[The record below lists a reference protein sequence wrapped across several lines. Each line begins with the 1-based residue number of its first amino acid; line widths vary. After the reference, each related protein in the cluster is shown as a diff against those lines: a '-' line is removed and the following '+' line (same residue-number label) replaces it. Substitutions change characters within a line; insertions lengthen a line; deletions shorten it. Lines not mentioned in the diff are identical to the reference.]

1 MALIKSKTLG
11 NGVVGEYWVAEARN
25 NMVDKNTNVIM
36 LLYKDKASR
45 DAGLKFLERQTFG
58 NLDGVYL
65 TGEQVYAAVK
75 ASRKQINVL
84 EPAVEEVKDSEGNII
99 QEAKDAVTEEVE
111 TNWFADATDLI

>member
-11 NGVVGEYWVAEARN
+11 NGFVGEYWVAEPRN

-36 LLYKDKASR
+36 ILYKDKASR
-45 DAGLKFLERQTFG
+45 DAGLKFLERQNFD
-58 NLDGVYL
+58 NLDGIYL

-75 ASRKQINVL
+75 ASKKRTNIL
-84 EPAVEEVKDSEGNII
+84 EPAVEEIKDHEGNIT

-111 TNWFADATDLI
+111 TNWFADATDLV